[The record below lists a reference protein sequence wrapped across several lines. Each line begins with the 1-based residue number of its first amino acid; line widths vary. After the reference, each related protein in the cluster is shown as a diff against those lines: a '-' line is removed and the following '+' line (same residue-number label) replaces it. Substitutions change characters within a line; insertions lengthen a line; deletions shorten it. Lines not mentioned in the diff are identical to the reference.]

1 MLAQGATLVERDLGR
16 EPLGEDEL
24 RLLIGARDPRDFL
37 NTRNELY
44 RSRGMAKDPPTPA
57 EAIRLM
63 AANPNLIR
71 RPIATRGG
79 ARVLGFDAEALAR
92 LVRRTG

>member
-1 MLAQGATLVERDLGR
+1 LLKKGARLVERDLGR
-16 EPLGEDEL
+16 DPLSEAEIRDL
-24 RLLIGARDPRDFL
+24 VDDRDPREFL

-44 RSRGMAKDPPTPA
+44 RKKKMAENPPSPS

-71 RPIATRGG
+71 RPIVVRGS
-79 ARVLGFDAEALAR
+79 ARVLGFDEVALAR
-92 LVRRTG
+92 LLR